1 MASYGSP
8 ATTLLQ
14 MSKQQWEVDAKERFV
29 RFLEEQY
36 RQAYLATA
44 ENVFT
49 NPAIRRDFDYELT
62 AHIAGLPVIALEI
75 FRIVGDERDLGH
87 HRAWNDVV
95 QRLTKELKD
104 KDVSGY
110 LIRTPHFNV
119 PKSRRNQF
127 ASETAELLAAANA
140 KHPDEEQ
147 FAVDGYTVYKLQG
160 GGEVRFSCIGGV
172 RAINPFGSVSDAL
185 DNLLPTKNDQLN
197 TQGRL
202 RALLILNAG
211 IFPHEEHDICQYFS
225 TRDLEEFPNIDKV
238 FFEESPG
245 ILP

>member
-14 MSKQQWEVDAKERFV
+14 MSKQQWEVDAKEGFV
-29 RFLEEQY
+29 RFLQEQY

-44 ENVFT
+44 ENVVT
-49 NPAIRRDFDYELT
+49 NPATRRDFDYELT

-110 LIRTPHFNV
+110 LIRTPHFNA
-119 PKSRRNQF
+119 SMSLNQ
-127 ASETAELLAAANA
+127 
-140 KHPDEEQ
+140 D
-147 FAVDGYTVYKLQG
+147 V
-160 GGEVRFSCIGGV
+160 GEVRFSYIGGA

-185 DNLLPTKNDQLN
+185 ENLLPTKNEQLN
-197 TQGRL
+197 TQ
-202 RALLILNAG
+202 
-211 IFPHEEHDICQYFS
+211 
-225 TRDLEEFPNIDKV
+225 
-238 FFEESPG
+238 
-245 ILP
+245 

>member
-14 MSKQQWEVDAKERFV
+14 MSKQQWEVDAKEGFV
-29 RFLEEQY
+29 RFLQEQY

-44 ENVFT
+44 ENVVT
-49 NPAIRRDFDYELT
+49 NPATRRDFDYELT

-110 LIRTPHFNV
+110 LIRTPHFNASMSLNQDV
-119 PKSRRNQF
+119 TSSHPRRPSCSRQRLRNIQ
-127 ASETAELLAAANA
+127 
-140 KHPDEEQ
+140 
-147 FAVDGYTVYKLQG
+147 
-160 GGEVRFSCIGGV
+160 
-172 RAINPFGSVSDAL
+172 
-185 DNLLPTKNDQLN
+185 TKNSSQSMATLF
-197 TQGRL
+197 TSCKGMGRFDSPTSVA
-202 RALLILNAG
+202 RGPLIHLG
-211 IFPHEEHDICQYFS
+211 QS
-225 TRDLEEFPNIDKV
+225 VMR
-238 FFEESPG
+238 
-245 ILP
+245 